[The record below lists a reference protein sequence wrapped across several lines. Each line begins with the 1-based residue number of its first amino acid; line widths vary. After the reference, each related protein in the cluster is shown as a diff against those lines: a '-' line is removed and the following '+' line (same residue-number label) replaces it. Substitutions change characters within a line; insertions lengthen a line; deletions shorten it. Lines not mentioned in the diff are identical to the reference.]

1 MSHLQQ
7 YTKII
12 KCLPCKLILV
22 KCDQNYVPKSSTTFC
37 GILICMIFRHRDMQE
52 YILMFSIA
60 LEWRY
65 LYCILIFADANLK
78 IQYSYLLIL
87 YLPTMYV
94 YCLCNKYGCL
104 FVPSYVRLTCTY
116 PERKV

>member
-1 MSHLQQ
+1 MGGSAILKTLNPTCHIYNNTQKQLNA
-7 YTKII
+7 Y
-12 KCLPCKLILV
+12 LPNLFCN
-22 KCDQNYVPKSSTTFC
+22 QNYVPKSSTTFC

-65 LYCILIFADANLK
+65 LYCISIFADANLK

-87 YLPTMYV
+87 YLPKMYV
-94 YCLCNKYGCL
+94 YLL
-104 FVPSYVRLTCTY
+104 SM
-116 PERKV
+116 